1 MQRMSR
7 HVPVHVQ
14 GNWLNSLAPRC
25 MPFQALT
32 GQTALCTLRDRI
44 KRLGSPC
51 AASYRL
57 HDFRRGHAQDLA
69 DAGAH
74 LTEILHA
81 GQWRSAAF
89 FRYLDAEEVDSR
101 AVLEAHFNM
110 SEDEG
115 NEAELGEAL
124 NLD

>member
-1 MQRMSR
+1 M
-7 HVPVHVQ
+7 HVL
-14 GNWLNSLAPRC
+14 GIWLNGLSPRSK
-25 MPFQALT
+25 PFEATSGKSALN
-32 GQTALCTLRDRI
+32 LLRERV

-51 AASYRL
+51 AATYRL

-74 LTEILHA
+74 LNEILQA

-115 NEAELGEAL
+115 NEAEHGEVH